1 MGLLSAGS
9 SDLSKRRSGVGVI
22 ATAQA
27 IAQEDGMA
35 DEGYG
40 LAEEQ
45 APAPYMPTLPE
56 GMETSASTPQVII
69 AYSRNC
75 PQLPV

>member
-1 MGLLSAGS
+1 MGLLPAGS
-9 SDLSKRRSGVGVI
+9 SDLSNRRSGSD

-40 LAEEQ
+40 VPEEQ

-56 GMETSASTPQVII
+56 GMETSATTPQVHGPPFW
-69 AYSRNC
+69 S
-75 PQLPV
+75 LPDV